1 VSETSHRAGFVIT
14 AKDELGKV
22 LGNYGRQLLTLHQRL
37 EMVKK
42 DFAAVDAGALKGLG
56 KQAEKMAMYVG
67 SAQKAVSLGTEN
79 AKIAK
84 LTAETDG
91 RRLMLAEKLRGEEGK
106 TNLLN
111 QRMQSEAQSH
121 ENKLL
126 NLAIARAAIRRR
138 DDEASEMSARRIETT
153 EIRLTMLRD
162 RQMKAAEKAAQV
174 DNRTADQKVV
184 GGFGYRVASLLPA
197 PGSRYAYGQQM
208 VGQGVGM
215 VGGVMNLA
223 NNDAVH
229 HYLREQIGLGQ
240 MNLDAT
246 QGAGATAKLTNAA
259 QSLRQQ
265 VGGMDMS
272 DALDT
277 MKDLVNITGKV
288 SEATDPVLM
297 KRFAQF
303 KIANQ
308 VAYGLTGGQSYSA
321 LKAAELLAPN
331 RAGMTDEQ
339 RKEGMMS
346 RLELVNKV
354 MAGTGNKVGPGEILQ
369 FAKRAQ
375 SSRFSLSQEGML
387 KLVPLM
393 QELGG
398 SQTGTALMSVMQN
411 LANGRA
417 SHASMTN
424 LKEMGLL
431 NATVDGHAALEYD
444 RQGRVKRM
452 LPGALKGD
460 DLLRSDPVAWV
471 EKFLLPKTKGMDA
484 THVDRLV
491 NSIMGTRT
499 AAGLISSIINQ
510 DSRINKDAGIIRG
523 SKGIAAS
530 DDAQKDNY
538 LRNELNYNKAMTS
551 LRQQLAISVLPS
563 LTAWTKALTG
573 GLNALTNVLSHHPTL
588 AKLAVGGTA
597 AAGATV
603 AVGGAGFMAK
613 GAWDGLAFLGGGA
626 KGIGKM
632 LGMGGAAGAEGG
644 AATFMGRLAPMVA
657 RLTPLFE
664 SLAPVISG
672 VVDLIPGIGQGIALV
687 TGAVIIG
694 IASWK
699 TNFLGF
705 RSVASGIGHMIHDQ
719 WVLFIGSISWAFKG
733 LGNTI
738 KGVFNGIGSYL
749 STLLNKAPWLKDILS
764 KAGAWANGVNKWAQ
778 DGTKKWADDRAKED
792 ADDSAPPPQPTHV
805 TAYITVNGAKGPHET
820 GKAIRRHVQALG
832 KARHPNVQHGGA
844 SATAW

>member
-1 VSETSHRAGFVIT
+1 VSETTHRAGFVIT
-14 AKDELGKV
+14 AKDELGRV
-22 LGNYGRQLLTLHQRL
+22 LGNYGRQLLTLHQRI

-67 SAQKAVSLGTEN
+67 SAQKAVSLGAEN

-84 LTAETDG
+84 LSAETEG

-138 DDEASEMSARRIETT
+138 DDEASEMSARRLETT
-153 EIRLTMLRD
+153 EIRLTMLKD
-162 RQMKAAEKAAQV
+162 RQTRAAEKAAQV

-184 GGFGYRVASLLPA
+184 GGFGQRVASLLPA

-208 VGQGVGM
+208 VGQGMGM

-229 HYLREQIGLGQ
+229 HYLREQMGLGQ

-246 QGAGATAKLTNAA
+246 QGDGATAKLTNAA
-259 QSLRQQ
+259 QGLRQQ

-288 SEATDPVLM
+288 SEATDPSLM

-339 RKEGMMS
+339 RKDGMMS

-354 MAGTGNKVGPGEILQ
+354 MAGTSNKVGPGEILQ
-369 FAKRAQ
+369 FVKMAK
-375 SSRFSLSQEGML
+375 SSRFSLSQEGL
-387 KLVPLM
+387 TKLVPLM

-398 SQTGTALMSVMQN
+398 SQTGTALFSTLQS
-411 LANGRA
+411 LANGRTP
-417 SHASMTN
+417 HAMLMN

-431 NATVDGHAALEYD
+431 NNTVDGKAALEYD
-444 RQGRVKRM
+444 RM

-491 NSIMGTRT
+491 NSIVGKGTSS
-499 AAGLISSIINQ
+499 GFLSSIINQ

-573 GLNALTNVLSHHPTL
+573 GLNALTNVLSHHPAI
-588 AKLAVGGTA
+588 AKLAIGGTA

-632 LGMGGAAGAEGG
+632 LGMGGAEGAEGG
-644 AATFMGRLAPMVA
+644 AATFIGRLTPMVA

-664 SLAPVISG
+664 SLIPTISG
-672 VVDLIPGIGQGIALV
+672 VVDLIPGIGQGIAAA
-687 TGAVIIG
+687 TAAVIIG
-694 IASWK
+694 IAAWK

-705 RSVASGIGHMIHDQ
+705 RSVVSGIGHVIHDQ

-733 LGNTI
+733 LGSTI
-738 KGVFNGIGSYL
+738 KWVFDGIGSNL
-749 STLLNKAPWLKDILS
+749 SKLLNKAPWLKDMLS
-764 KAGAWANGVNKWAQ
+764 RAGAWANGVNKWAQ
-778 DGTKKWADDRAKED
+778 DGTKIWADDRAKED
-792 ADDSAPPPQPTHV
+792 ADDSAPPPQTTHV
-805 TAYITVNGAKGPHET
+805 AATIIVNGAKGPHET
-820 GKAIRRHVQALG
+820 GKAIRRHVQTLG
-832 KARHPNVQHGGA
+832 RARHPNVQHGGA